1 MNLPRCFGVFGDP
14 IGHSRSPIMHNAAFA
29 ALGLPH
35 RYMPFEV
42 STGRLGEAARGAAAL
57 GFGGVN
63 LTTPL
68 KRAASSLCDH
78 LSETAARIGAV
89 NTLRFVRNLESGA
102 VEIHGHN
109 TDSRGFL
116 DALDELPQD
125 PPLRHATILGAGGA
139 SLAVADALLGAFPE
153 LELTWVS
160 RRPAQVRNLERPG
173 MDGILGIPGA
183 AQRIHA
189 CSWKALPAPRGQ
201 LLVNTTIVG
210 LAGGPQDFPVDI
222 DLSALEPGARVI
234 DIVYPRPE
242 GGLLDRAAAGGFVGQ
257 DGLAMLLWQGVR
269 ALELWLDL
277 VLPDPVIEAMRRALY
292 N

>member
-1 MNLPRCFGVFGDP
+1 MNLPRCFAVFGEP
-14 IGHSRSPIMHNAAFA
+14 IAHSRSPIMHNAAFA

-42 STGRLGEAARGAAAL
+42 STGRLGEAVRGAAAL

-68 KRAASSLCDH
+68 KRAALSLCAAR
-78 LSETAARIGAV
+78 SETAERIGAV
-89 NTLRFVRNLESGA
+89 NTLRFVRDPDTGA
-102 VEIHGHN
+102 VAIHGHN

-116 DALDELPQD
+116 DALDELPSE

-139 SLAVADALLGAFPE
+139 SLAVADALLEAFPE

-160 RRPAQVRNLERPG
+160 RRPGQIHKRAG
-173 MDGILGIPGA
+173 MEG
-183 AQRIHA
+183 RIRA
-189 CSWKALPAPRGQ
+189 CSWKALGQPRGQ

-210 LAGGPQDFPVDI
+210 LAGGPQEFPVEI
-222 DLSALEPGARVI
+222 DLSGLEPGARVI
-234 DIVYPRPE
+234 DIVYPRPQ
-242 GGLLDRAAAGGFVGQ
+242 GGLLDRAAAAGLHVQ

-277 VLPDPVIEAMRRALY
+277 VLPDPVIEAMRAALY
-292 N
+292 PR